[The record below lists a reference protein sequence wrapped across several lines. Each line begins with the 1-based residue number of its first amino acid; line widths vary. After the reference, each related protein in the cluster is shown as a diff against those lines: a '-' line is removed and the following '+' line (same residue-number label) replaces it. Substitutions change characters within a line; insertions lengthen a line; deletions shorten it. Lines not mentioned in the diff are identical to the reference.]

1 MFYMECKRVSGGLL
15 LCAGSSVCC
24 AVSTAELTQSFF
36 GMLQVSRCT
45 YALFFLGCCKVFSL
59 CERVLNRTASKRFSD
74 YCKVPVCVCVL
85 LGLLQF
91 NFSLLGWYKFLFGL
105 LKASRLCVRAFSF
118 LDCCEA
124 FRCVGVLFTGLLQNV
139 SFGLLQSLSFVVR
152 VYFFLGLL
160 QSFSFS
166 LWVCNFLGLLDAKFL
181 VSRVRAFLGLLISL
195 SLCGRALN
203 RAATKRVL
211 G

>member
-1 MFYMECKRVSGGLL
+1 MRWQLYCWINKLFYTECKRVSGGLL
-15 LCAGSSVCC
+15 LCAGSSACC
-24 AVSTAELTQSFF
+24 TVSTAELTQSFF

-45 YALFFLGCCKVFSL
+45 YTLFSWAV
-59 CERVLNRTASKRFSD
+59 A
-74 YCKVPVCVCVL
+74 
-85 LGLLQF
+85 
-91 NFSLLGWYKFLFGL
+91 KF
-105 LKASRLCVRAFSF
+105 
-118 LDCCEA
+118 
-124 FRCVGVLFTGLLQNV
+124 FRCVSVFLTGLLQSV
-139 SFGLLQSLSFVVR
+139 FGLLQSSSSVVR

-166 LWVCNFLGLLDAKFL
+166 LWVCNFLGLLDTKFL
-181 VSRVRAFLGLLISL
+181 VSRVRTFLGLLLSL